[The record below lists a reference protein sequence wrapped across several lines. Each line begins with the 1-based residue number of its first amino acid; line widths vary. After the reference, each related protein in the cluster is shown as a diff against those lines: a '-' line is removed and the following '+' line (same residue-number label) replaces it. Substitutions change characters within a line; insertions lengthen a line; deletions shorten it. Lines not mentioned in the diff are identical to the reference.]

1 MRHTR
6 KSIRQ
11 ITLQVINIFQPDL
24 QAQCPSARIPLCDG
38 AVFRAIK
45 RRDQAFKTAPGIAH
59 AEQLQV
65 IDKQLIRFNNSF

>member
-24 QAQCPSARIPLCDG
+24 QAQCPPARIPLCDG

-45 RRDQAFKTAPGIAH
+45 RCDQAFKTTLGITH
-59 AEQLQV
+59 AEDGEAVQ
-65 IDKQLIRFNNSF
+65 

>member
-24 QAQCPSARIPLCDG
+24 QAQCPPARIPLCDG

-45 RRDQAFKTAPGIAH
+45 RRDQAFKTAP
-59 AEQLQV
+59 E
-65 IDKQLIRFNNSF
+65 